1 MVHPVLSENYSRF
14 LDLLD
19 ALLLVGLPA
28 PLLPPP
34 LLVSDEEVRVV
45 AGGIWIGQLF
55 CLLSAVCLL
64 QLYL

>member
-1 MVHPVLSENYSRF
+1 MVHPVLSENYSRL

-34 LLVSDEEVRVV
+34 LLVRDEEMRVI
-45 AGGIWIGQLF
+45 AIGILI
-55 CLLSAVCLL
+55 
-64 QLYL
+64 